1 MQQLEYQNNEQ
12 EQEPEEEKLPKIN
25 EKELEEYLL
34 EAAREEHYL
43 KLNMENE

>member
-12 EQEPEEEKLPKIN
+12 EPEEEKLPKMN
-25 EKELEEYLL
+25 EKELEDYLL